1 MSRTLLI
8 DADVVAYEAA
18 ASKEVA
24 THWGDGYWTWHCDE
38 DAVKSAV
45 LETLDRYMDELGG
58 TAMKLCLTDSE
69 GNFRFGV
76 LPSYKGN
83 RAKVKKPLVLKS
95 IKQWLIDEHDAYFRP
110 GLEGDDCMGILATA
124 PIIKGEKIIVSIDK
138 DMKTIPGLFCHRLD
152 EGVMELSEDDADYWH
167 LYQTLIGDTT
177 DGYSGCPG
185 IGPVAAEK
193 ALKTLTGVEP
203 YIHTVQRGARKGETE
218 TRYQDVQ
225 MDNAWDVVVSLF
237 AATGLTE
244 ADALQQARVARILRA
259 SDYDFKKKE
268 PILWTPR
275 TPT

>member
-8 DADVVAYEAA
+8 DADVVAYNAA

-38 DAVKSAV
+38 DAVKTAV
-45 LETLDRYMDELGG
+45 LEMLDRYMDELGG

-83 RAKVKKPLVLKS
+83 RKNVKKPLVLKT

-124 PIIKGEKIIVSIDK
+124 PIIKGEKVIVSIDK

-152 EGVMELSEDDADYWH
+152 EGVMEISEDEADYWH
-167 LYQTLIGDTT
+167 LYQTLTGDTT
-177 DGYSGCPG
+177 DGYAGCPG
-185 IGPVAAEK
+185 VGPKKAQAILEDPLMGRWDAVVKTFEK
-193 ALKTLTGVEP
+193 A
-203 YIHTVQRGARKGETE
+203 
-218 TRYQDVQ
+218 
-225 MDNAWDVVVSLF
+225 
-237 AATGLTE
+237 GLTE

-268 PILWTPR
+268 PILWSPKL
-275 TPT
+275 PT